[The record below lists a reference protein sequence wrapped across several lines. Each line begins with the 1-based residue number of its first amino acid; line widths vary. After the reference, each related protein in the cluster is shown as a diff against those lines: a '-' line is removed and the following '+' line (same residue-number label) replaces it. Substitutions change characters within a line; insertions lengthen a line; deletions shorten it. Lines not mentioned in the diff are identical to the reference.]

1 MFDGGLLHTKS
12 VVVDGEL
19 VFFGTLNLDLRS
31 FHLNFEVTLLVYD
44 RAFAASVLALAGR
57 YLDDAERL
65 DPTTWARRPWSQRL
79 RENFMQMMSPL
90 L

>member
-1 MFDGGLLHTKS
+1 MTRIRGPA
-12 VVVDGEL
+12 VE
-19 VFFGTLNLDLRS
+19 
-31 FHLNFEVTLLVYD
+31 
-44 RAFAASVLALAGR
+44 ALAGR

-65 DPTTWARRPWSQRL
+65 DPAAWRRRPWSQRL